1 MQVKRH
7 SEESDEDVGWTA
19 LLSSPLFSP
28 SPHCMRKTRRET
40 QCDTT
45 STFLADI
52 KASISSKNITAGCSI
67 LARLNTAFISFSPER
82 ECGEE
87 RHTDR
92 LDE

>member
-1 MQVKRH
+1 MQVKKH
-7 SEESDEDVGWTA
+7 TEECDEDVGWTV
-19 LLSSPLFSP
+19 LLSSPLLIP
-28 SPHCMRKTRRET
+28 SPHCMRNTRREA

-45 STFLADI
+45 RTFLADI

-82 ECGEE
+82 ECGEQ